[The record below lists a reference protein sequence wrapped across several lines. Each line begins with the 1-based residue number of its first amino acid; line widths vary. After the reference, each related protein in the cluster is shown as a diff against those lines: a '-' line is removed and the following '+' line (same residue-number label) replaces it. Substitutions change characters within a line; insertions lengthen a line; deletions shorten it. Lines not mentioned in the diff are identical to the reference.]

1 MWMDSSEEDQSES
14 SEEFLNDGNN
24 NMEEKEFR
32 GFDDIGK
39 GAEI

>member
-1 MWMDSSEEDQSES
+1 MWMDSSEEAQLES
-14 SEEFLNDGNN
+14 SEEFPNDGDNN
-24 NMEEKEFR
+24 IEEKEFR

>member
-1 MWMDSSEEDQSES
+1 MWMDSSEESQSDS
-14 SEEFLNDGNN
+14 SVEFPNDGDN
-24 NMEEKEFR
+24 NMEEKEFG